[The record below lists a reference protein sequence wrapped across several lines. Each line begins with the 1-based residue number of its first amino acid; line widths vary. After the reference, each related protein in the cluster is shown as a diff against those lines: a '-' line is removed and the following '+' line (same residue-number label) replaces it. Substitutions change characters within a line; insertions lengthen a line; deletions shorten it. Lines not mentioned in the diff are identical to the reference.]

1 MVREVLYGDDYILIE
16 SREGMYYPYI
26 DWISLQIGA
35 VARTIVHI
43 YSQDDLK
50 QAYETGMLRS
60 AFR

>member
-43 YSQDDLK
+43 YSQNDLK
-50 QAYETGMLRS
+50 QAYETGTLRS